1 MVLRPSQIVYT
12 VYRCISHSQ
21 CGFVYNGTTACVGTD
36 KQYCDADGT
45 LLVGD
50 DF

>member
-1 MVLRPSQIVYT
+1 MVLRPSQIVYP

-21 CGFVYNGTTACVGTD
+21 CSFVYYGTTACVSKN